1 MRSATMSIVFG
12 GLVRRTRTQLN
23 RYAPLGTMFNP
34 LAHKVRQSER
44 EHRVSKARFLRTSG
58 WSIPKQLSRIE
69 RRQHQIRAIRQTVDG
84 CHPQAGSEPVVA
96 SDPGVQY
103 IMAESEKFSVH
114 IPTFL
119 QQNVGDPAVK
129 VKNFPPSSSLAHTST
144 AELLPKAEAISSSS
158 CCSATP
164 DGGRVC

>member
-1 MRSATMSIVFG
+1 MLLLALCLT
-12 GLVRRTRTQLN
+12 
-23 RYAPLGTMFNP
+23 
-34 LAHKVRQSER
+34 LAHEVRQSER
-44 EHRVSKARFLRTSG
+44 EHRISKSRFLRTSG

-69 RRQHQIRAIRQTVDG
+69 RRQHQIRAIRQTVNG
-84 CHPQAGSEPVVA
+84 CHPPVEPETGVA

-129 VKNFPPSSSLAHTST
+129 VNNFPPSSSLAHTST
-144 AELLPKAEAISSSS
+144 TAELLPKPEAISSSS
-158 CCSATP
+158 CCSATS